1 MSKKQFE
8 ENLNYGDCNN
18 IFCFFGNLFEGVVEG
33 VENTITKTKKIVDK
47 SLKNN

>member
-18 IFCFFGNLFEGVVEG
+18 IFCFFNNVLESVVEG
-33 VENTITKTKKIVDK
+33 VENTITETKKIVDK
-47 SLKNN
+47 TLKNN

>member
-18 IFCFFGNLFEGVVEG
+18 IFCFLGDLLDGVSEKI
-33 VENTITKTKKIVDK
+33 EKTIDKIIK
-47 SLKNN
+47 

>member
-18 IFCFFGNLFEGVVEG
+18 VFGFFGDLFEGISNAVEK
-33 VENTITKTKKIVDK
+33 TIDKAIKKD
-47 SLKNN
+47 

>member
-18 IFCFFGNLFEGVVEG
+18 IFCFFGNILENIAIG
-33 VENTITKTKKIVDK
+33 VENTITETKKIIDN
-47 SLKNN
+47 SLNKE

>member
-18 IFCFFGNLFEGVVEG
+18 IFCFLNNLFEGVVEG
-33 VENTITKTKKIVDK
+33 VENTIDNIIKK
-47 SLKNN
+47 

>member
-18 IFCFFGNLFEGVVEG
+18 IFCFFGNILERVCEG
-33 VENTITKTKKIVDK
+33 VENTITETKKVIDN
-47 SLKNN
+47 SLNK

>member
-8 ENLNYGDCNN
+8 ESLNYGDCNN
-18 IFCFFGNLFEGVVEG
+18 IFCFFGNLFEGVCEG

-47 SLKNN
+47 SLKK

>member
-18 IFCFFGNLFEGVVEG
+18 LFCFFGNLFEGVVEG

-47 SLKNN
+47 SLKNK

>member
-18 IFCFFGNLFEGVVEG
+18 IFCFFNNLFESVCEG
-33 VENTITKTKKIVDK
+33 VENTITETKKIVDK
-47 SLKNN
+47 SLKK

>member
-18 IFCFFGNLFEGVVEG
+18 IFFFLCNFLEGMVEG
-33 VENTITKTKKIVDK
+33 VENTIIETKKIVDN
-47 SLKNN
+47 SLNK

>member
-18 IFCFFGNLFEGVVEG
+18 IICIIGSIFETTMERL
-33 VENTITKTKKIVDK
+33 EKIVDK
-47 SLKNN
+47 SLKKD

>member
-18 IFCFFGNLFEGVVEG
+18 LFCFFGSVLEGVVEG

-47 SLKNN
+47 SLKKD

>member
-18 IFCFFGNLFEGVVEG
+18 IFCFFNNLFQGVSEAI
-33 VENTITKTKKIVDK
+33 ENTIDKTLKKE
-47 SLKNN
+47 